1 MTATTFDTLKY
12 AERLRAAG
20 VPELQAKAQAQ
31 ALADALREGGQ
42 DFATK
47 ADIAELRREMAEM
60 KADII
65 KWVVG
70 MAIAQISL
78 LVWLLMKLL

>member
-1 MTATTFDTLKY
+1 MTAVTFDTLKY
-12 AERLRAAG
+12 AEALKASG
-20 VPELQAKAQAQ
+20 VPDAQAKAQAA

-42 DFATK
+42 DLATK

-70 MAIAQISL
+70 LALAQLSL
-78 LVWLLMKLL
+78 LVGMLIKLV